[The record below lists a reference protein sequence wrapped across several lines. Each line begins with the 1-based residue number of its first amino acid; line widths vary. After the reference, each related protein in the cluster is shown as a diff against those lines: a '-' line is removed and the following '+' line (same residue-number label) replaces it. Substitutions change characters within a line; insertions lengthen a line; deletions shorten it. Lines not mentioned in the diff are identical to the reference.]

1 MLKDLYMRDYW
12 LGYES
17 KDHAWA
23 FQMIRHIDKPCLI
36 YDGIIGDVTVN
47 GHYFLHIPEYS
58 NVYKNLDKV
67 VDLLVPRNKIFRIR
81 QQYISQSLRERVYEE
96 VNQFP
101 ADFNRLILFKIF
113 NHTKRNIGSWLQLFH
128 LSGHQTCLPFGYYPF
143 FMQSLSLDY
152 AERKGRH
159 IQSLCMEEYNS
170 TVARLPSTRD
180 KLGDAHINQFNVKKI
195 VGGAGRYP
203 ASIVIDKLVFKT
215 LKTSIKHQAIDLFNS
230 LFKTSVTEKNY
241 YWRYAEIRR
250 LSLMLNWINTDES
263 HLPVLFMGQPEFLD
277 SLASTNLNN

>member
-1 MLKDLYMRDYW
+1 MSD
-12 LGYES
+12 
-17 KDHAWA
+17 
-23 FQMIRHIDKPCLI
+23 
-36 YDGIIGDVTVN
+36 
-47 GHYFLHIPEYS
+47 
-58 NVYKNLDKV
+58 
-67 VDLLVPRNKIFRIR
+67 
-81 QQYISQSLRERVYEE
+81 
-96 VNQFP
+96 

-113 NHTKRNIGSWLQLFH
+113 NHTRRNIGSWLQLFY
-128 LSGHQTCLPFGYYPF
+128 LNGHQACLPFGYYPL

-152 AERKGRH
+152 AERKGRWIH
-159 IQSLCMEEYNS
+159 PFCMEEYNS
-170 TVARLPSTRD
+170 TVALLPSTRD

-195 VGGAGRYP
+195 VGGTGRYP